1 MADLPPGWWRIRR
14 QSSGWQGCK
23 VVKLQ
28 SGRAAIPH
36 SEFCSPHSFSS
47 DIRNPMTE
55 EPVYI
60 ESAMCP
66 IPIRDRGYVILGHGS
81 GGKLSSDL
89 IEKLFLPPFDN
100 PALRAGDDAGV
111 VQPGPY
117 ERLAMST
124 DSHVV
129 WPLFFPGGDI
139 GRLAVCGTVNDVAMM
154 GAKPYYL
161 TAGFILEEGLEIGLL
176 EKVVESMQAAAEEA
190 GVQIIAGD
198 TKVVERGKADGL
210 YINTAGVGLI
220 PSGLIESGVEIGGAR
235 AKPGDIVLLSGPI
248 GDHGIAVLAAR
259 NELGL
264 ETAVQSDVAPLNH
277 MVSAMLTASENV
289 HVLRDP
295 TRGGVASTLNE
306 IARQSGVSIV
316 LQEQSIPV
324 RPAVKAAC
332 EMLGFD
338 PLYIANEGR
347 LLAIVGREDADLVLE
362 AMRGSL
368 YGEGAVIV
376 GEVAETHP
384 GRVLMKTAYG
394 STRIVDMLL
403 GEMLPRIC

>member
-1 MADLPPGWWRIRR
+1 MND
-14 QSSGWQGCK
+14 K
-23 VVKLQ
+23 
-28 SGRAAIPH
+28 
-36 SEFCSPHSFSS
+36 
-47 DIRNPMTE
+47 
-55 EPVYI
+55 PVYI
-60 ESAMCP
+60 ESALCP
-66 IPIRDRGYVILGHGS
+66 VPIRDRGYVILGHGS
-81 GGKLSSDL
+81 GGKLSHDL
-89 IEKLFLPPFDN
+89 IANMFLPPFDN

-111 VQPGPY
+111 VQPTACA
-117 ERLAMST
+117 RLAVST

-139 GRLAVCGTVNDVAMM
+139 GRLAICGTVNDVAMM
-154 GAKPYYL
+154 GARPLYL

-176 EKVVESMQAAAEEA
+176 ERVVESMQASAAEA

-210 YINTAGVGLI
+210 YISTSGVGLVEEGI
-220 PSGLIESGVEIGGAR
+220 EIGGALAR
-235 AKPGDIVLLSGPI
+235 PGDVVLLSGPI

-264 ETAVQSDVAPLNH
+264 ETAVESDVAPLNH
-277 MVSAMLTASENV
+277 LVQAMLETSDDIR
-289 HVLRDP
+289 VLRDP

-306 IARQSGVSIV
+306 IAQQSGVSVV
-316 LQEQSIPV
+316 LQEQALPV

-347 LLAIVGREDADLVLE
+347 LLAIVGRDDAERVL
-362 AMRGSL
+362 ATMRRTR
-368 YGEGAVIV
+368 YGEESVII
-376 GEVAETHP
+376 GEVQEKNP

-394 STRIVDMLL
+394 STRIVDVML